1 MANATRLYATLVE
14 GKLNARK
21 FYETNDLSYYTQEVK
36 FNFQMKIIFFFFE
49 YFFFSFH

>member
-1 MANATRLYATLVE
+1 MANATRLYANLTE

-36 FNFQMKIIFFFFE
+36 IFFF
-49 YFFFSFH
+49 